1 MGCARPSEQDA
12 LSESV
17 QMYLVAIARLRDGG
31 DPVGL
36 SRLARELEISPVS
49 VNAMCRRLQE
59 QGLLVYQPYH
69 GVSLTD
75 EGERRAHYILRR
87 HRLWEVLLVDR
98 LSITYEE
105 AHDMAC
111 ALEHATP
118 DVLADRLDAFLGHP
132 TVNPIGEPI
141 PRPDGTIPER
151 PSVPLASLAP
161 GQSAEVTGGGAP
173 TAALAFLAERGLRP
187 GCVVR
192 VTAAGDDALLVEVD
206 GTHLALS
213 RALAEQI
220 AVRTA

>member
-1 MGCARPSEQDA
+1 
-12 LSESV
+12 
-17 QMYLVAIARLRDGG
+17 MYLVAIARLREVA

-98 LSITYEE
+98 LSIAYEE

-118 DVLADRLDAFLGHP
+118 DVLADRLDAYLGHP
-132 TVNPIGEPI
+132 TVNPVGEPI
-141 PRPDGTIPER
+141 PRPDGTVPER
-151 PSVPLASLAP
+151 PSVPLATLTP
-161 GQSAEVTGGGAP
+161 GQVAEVTGGEAP
-173 TAALAFLAERGLRP
+173 AAAMAFLAERGLRP

-192 VTAAGDDALLVEVD
+192 VAAAGEDGVLIEVD
-206 GTHLALS
+206 GQHLALS

-220 AVRTA
+220 AVRVA